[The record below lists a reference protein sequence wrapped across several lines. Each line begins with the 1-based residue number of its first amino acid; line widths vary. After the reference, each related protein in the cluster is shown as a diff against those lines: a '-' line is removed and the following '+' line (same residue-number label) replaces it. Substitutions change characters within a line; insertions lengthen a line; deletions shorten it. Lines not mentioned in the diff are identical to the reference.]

1 MLPQNNPFDSF
12 FNLQREF
19 DRMFNQFW
27 TDLPARTTNARSSFQ
42 VQSDD
47 DQWRIDVPLPGVDP
61 KDVSLEV
68 AGNTLTIRAGQGAG
82 EGQSDNRRGYWYE
95 QSLTIPQFLD
105 LDRISASHK
114 HGMLQLTVPIRESVK
129 PRRIQISAPTD
140 ERQQIGEGNKKED
153 REHATAR

>member
-27 TDLPARTTNARSSFQ
+27 TDLPARTTNARSTFQ

-68 AGNTLTIRAGQGAG
+68 AGNTLTIRAGQANAAG
-82 EGQSDNRRGYWYE
+82 QPDNRRGYWYE

-105 LDRISASHK
+105 LDRISAAHK
-114 HGMLQLTVPIRESVK
+114 HGMLQLTVPIRDSVK
-129 PRRIQISAPTD
+129 PRRIQITAAAD
-140 ERQQIGEGNKKED
+140 ERQQLEEGNKKEN
-153 REHATAR
+153 RQPVTAG